1 MDRTCTQSQR
11 DSESLFTQLLSPQ
24 NSRKFSRG
32 KRALEMSMGRAKR
45 ILNLHIDSR
54 VLFTILALVPEFGKK
69 SRVKIVPPFS
79 SKWAVAIKKV
89 FVEELASVTIG
100 TGDATVAGTREGK
113 GNVVGFHR
121 NLSSIVSPTPNL
133 TRTRK
138 YALTHALL
146 PKF

>member
-1 MDRTCTQSQR
+1 M
-11 DSESLFTQLLSPQ
+11 
-24 NSRKFSRG
+24 
-32 KRALEMSMGRAKR
+32 
-45 ILNLHIDSR
+45 
-54 VLFTILALVPEFGKK
+54 
-69 SRVKIVPPFS
+69 KIVSPFS

-113 GNVVGFHR
+113 GNVSQESG
-121 NLSSIVSPTPNL
+121 LVSPTPNL